1 MPIITLKTTDIDNKF
16 EKTVINYT
24 NPTTIDEMQEIINDV
39 CCYRKAMNYYDI
51 KKRKQQNW
59 LNNVIPSDIFLNFII
74 PRTNLN
80 SLNLLSQVN
89 KYFNKKSSR
98 IMHHNTYTR
107 YDPCLSEQMVYH
119 FKFNQEILKII
130 AKSSFSFEQFDTLY
144 FNIKSQKTNIPDM
157 SDILITIAKNVMIE
171 NKHNNQIYLNNN
183 FKIFQILKRFSREMK
198 KERETEKKKIDCLL
212 TYGLHYYMHVLYFKR
227 NGKLLDNKLI
237 IQSNSTYISYLDIN
251 INFPIFSNLIMHWEY
266 RNINIYNIYE
276 TMNLMRDNKHYYDQ
290 YYFDN
295 IFESIVMD
303 SNSDYYCYIEIK
315 FDCDFII
322 NTFQVKDEFTIRRHG
337 RTVIKYI
344 PWYYLFKYVTLIYD
358 KIGSLSEDKTQLTN
372 FMKQIYNQANFIKN
386 EMKNE
391 SKKIPREFKLSVL
404 TTCNTVLRKLEDICH
419 EEA

>member
-1 MPIITLKTTDIDNKF
+1 MPIITLKTTDMDNKF

-24 NPTTIDEMQEIINDV
+24 NPTIGEMQEIINDV
-39 CCYRKAMNYYDI
+39 GYYRKAMNKYDTR
-51 KKRKQQNW
+51 KRKQQNW

-74 PRTNLN
+74 PKTNLN

-107 YDPCLSEQMVYH
+107 YDPCLSEPMVFH
-119 FKFNQEILKII
+119 FTFNQEILKII

-157 SDILITIAKNVMIE
+157 RDILIAIAKNVMIE

-237 IQSNSTYISYLDIN
+237 QSSSTYTSYLAIN
-251 INFPIFSNLIMHWEY
+251 INFPMFSNLIMHWEY

-276 TMNLMRDNKHYYDQ
+276 TMNLMHDNKHCYDQ

-303 SNSDYYCYIEIK
+303 SNSDYYSYIGIK

-322 NTFQVKDEFTIRRHG
+322 NTFQVKNEFTIRKHG

-344 PWYYLFKYVTLIYD
+344 PWHYLFKYVTLIYD

-372 FMKQIYNQANFIKN
+372 FMKTIYNQANFIKN
-386 EMKNE
+386 EMKDE
-391 SKKIPREFKLSVL
+391 SKKVPKKFKLSVL
-404 TTCNTVLRKLEDICH
+404 TTCDTVLRKLEEICH
-419 EEA
+419 EGA

>member
-1 MPIITLKTTDIDNKF
+1 MPIITLKTTDINNKF

-24 NPTTIDEMQEIINDV
+24 NPTIDEMQEIINDIG
-39 CCYRKAMNYYDI
+39 CYRKAMNKYDTR
-51 KKRKQQNW
+51 KRKQNW

-98 IMHHNTYTR
+98 IMHHNTYIR
-107 YDPCLSEQMVYH
+107 YDPCLRKAMVFH

-157 SDILITIAKNVMIE
+157 RDVLITIAKNVMIE

-198 KERETEKKKIDCLL
+198 KERKTEKEKIDCLL
-212 TYGLHYYMHVLYFKR
+212 TYGLHYYMHILYFKR
-227 NGKLLDNKLI
+227 NGKLLNNELI
-237 IQSNSTYISYLDIN
+237 IQSNLKYISYLDIN
-251 INFPIFSNLIMHWEY
+251 INFPMFSNLIMHWDY
-266 RNINIYNIYE
+266 HNINIYNIYE
-276 TMNLMRDNKHYYDQ
+276 TMNLMRDNKHHYDQ
-290 YYFDN
+290 HYLDN
-295 IFESIVMD
+295 IFESTVMD
-303 SNSDYYCYIEIK
+303 SNSNYYSYIRIK
-315 FDCDFII
+315 FDCEFII
-322 NTFQVKDEFTIRRHG
+322 DTFQVKDEFTIRKHG

-344 PWYYLFKYVTLIYD
+344 PWHYLFKYVTLIYD
-358 KIGSLSEDKTQLTN
+358 KIGSMSEDKTELIN
-372 FMKQIYNQANFIKN
+372 FMKRIYNQANFIKN
-386 EMKNE
+386 EMKKE
-391 SKKIPREFKLSVL
+391 SKTIPREFKLSIL

>member
-1 MPIITLKTTDIDNKF
+1 MPIITLKTTDMDNKF

-24 NPTTIDEMQEIINDV
+24 NPTIGEMQEIINDV
-39 CCYRKAMNYYDI
+39 GCYRKAINKYDTW
-51 KKRKQQNW
+51 KRKKNW

-74 PRTNLN
+74 SRTNFN

-107 YDPCLSEQMVYH
+107 YDPCLSEPMVFH
-119 FKFNQEILKII
+119 FKFKQEILKII
-130 AKSSFSFEQFDTLY
+130 ANSSFSFEQFDTLY

-157 SDILITIAKNVMIE
+157 RDILITIAKNVMIE

-237 IQSNSTYISYLDIN
+237 QSNSTYISYLAIN
-251 INFPIFSNLIMHWEY
+251 INFPMFSNLIRHWEY
-266 RNINIYNIYE
+266 HNINIYNIYE
-276 TMNLMRDNKHYYDQ
+276 TMNLMHDNKHYYDH

-295 IFESIVMD
+295 IFESIVID
-303 SNSDYYCYIEIK
+303 SNSNYYSYIEIE
-315 FDCDFII
+315 FECEFII
-322 NTFQVKDEFTIRRHG
+322 KMFQVKDEFTIRRHG

-344 PWYYLFKYVTLIYD
+344 PWHYLFKYVTLIYD
-358 KIGSLSEDKTQLTN
+358 KIGSLSEDKTELTN
-372 FMKQIYNQANFIKN
+372 FMKKIYNQANFIKN

-391 SKKIPREFKLSVL
+391 SKKIPKEFKLSVL
-404 TTCNTVLRKLEDICH
+404 TTCNTVMRKLEDVCH